1 MTLLLAQVVLVV
13 LTIYHLITGVLALVA
28 PATARR
34 LVRVVYGAQLVDAA
48 PMDYAV
54 SMIGAQAIAIG
65 LLAAVATTDPV
76 RYRAVVA
83 VLALLQLLRALV
95 RIGRARL
102 LRDALGVATD
112 RNAVM
117 IAVLLAEVAVLVV
130 FLV

>member
-1 MTLLLAQVVLVV
+1 MTLLLAQVVLVI
-13 LTIYHLITGVLALVA
+13 LAIYHLTTGVLALLA

-65 LLAAVATTDPV
+65 VLAAVATTDPV
-76 RYRAVVA
+76 RYRAVVVA
-83 VLALLQLLRALV
+83 LALLQLLRALV
-95 RIGRARL
+95 RMVRARL

-117 IAVLLAEVAVLVV
+117 VAVLLVEVAVLVV

>member
-1 MTLLLAQVVLVV
+1 MTLLLAQVVLVI
-13 LTIYHLITGVLALVA
+13 LAIYHLTTGVLALVA
-28 PATARR
+28 PAAARR

-65 LLAAVATTDPV
+65 VLAAVATTDPV
-76 RYRAVVA
+76 RYRAVVVA
-83 VLALLQLLRALV
+83 LALLQLLRALV
-95 RIGRARL
+95 RMVRARL

-117 IAVLLAEVAVLVV
+117 VAVLLVEVAVLVV